1 MFLLL
6 YWFKVQ
12 VHRSQMSENAVMA
25 PLKVQSVLDLIGNTP
40 LVRIN
45 RMNPAAGVELLAKLE
60 MRNPGG
66 SVKDRIALRM
76 IEQAEAAGELTPG
89 KIVLE
94 ASSGNT
100 AIGLAMVCA
109 VKGYQLLVT
118 MSESA
123 SEERKRI
130 LRAYGAQ
137 ILLTP
142 GYRGTDGAIEEAYR
156 LAREE
161 PGKYTLV
168 DQFNNDANWQ
178 AHYEGT
184 GKEIWEATS
193 GKVNVVVL
201 TMGTTGTLMG
211 ITRILRQLN
220 PAVRVVGVEPFK
232 GHKIQGLKNMK
243 ESYTPGIFK
252 PDELS
257 AIVSVD
263 DDSAYEAAR
272 RLAREE
278 GIFVGM
284 SAGAAMK
291 VAIDEAR
298 VLGQGIVVALL
309 PDGGE
314 RYLSTSLFVSETV
327 PEPLRFYNTLQRRVD
342 QLEPASPDKVTVYS
356 CGPSL
361 DGPPDLGL
369 CRRMVFSDVLR
380 RYLEYRGYR
389 VEHAMNLGDIDD
401 RTVKEC
407 LKTGG
412 KLKEFTARW
421 EQVFFEALDTLRVR
435 RAHHY
440 PRASEHVA
448 DMVEETRGLLEKGLA
463 YEKLRSVYFR
473 IKNSPDYGKLCG
485 IDLKQM
491 RIDASTTYDYYEK
504 DHPGDFALFKR
515 PTLAELKAGIFWP
528 TPWGNARPGWH
539 IECACMAVRCL
550 GQPIDIHTAS
560 TDLAFP
566 HGDNEIAI
574 ACGLKDKPL
583 ARLWL
588 HSEVVM
594 SEGKKVSRAAG
605 NDLTLQHLQEQGIDG
620 AAVRYWLLATHYRTV
635 LHYLPGELRRAA
647 QSVARLNE
655 FVSRLEHFAP
665 GRPSPDIHEIL
676 HQARA
681 GWQEALDND
690 LNMPKALGR
699 LFVFIRQVNRLLNG
713 GELDGDQAGQIL
725 DFVHQVDAVLAVIDF
740 DRQESDERV
749 ARLIEE
755 RAQARRAND
764 FCKADALRDE
774 LLSMGVCLT
783 DTAAGTCWKKIP
795 VGRR

>member
-1 MFLLL
+1 MPS
-6 YWFKVQ
+6 KV
-12 VHRSQMSENAVMA
+12 H
-25 PLKVQSVLDLIGNTP
+25 SVLELIGDTP

-45 RMNPAAGVELLAKLE
+45 RMNPVPGVELLAKLE

-76 IEQAEAAGELTPG
+76 IEQAEANGELTPG

-161 PGKYTLV
+161 PGKYVLV

-184 GKEIWEATS
+184 GKEIWDATG

-201 TMGTTGTLMG
+201 AMGTTGTLMG
-211 ITRILRQLN
+211 ITRALRQLD

-243 ESYTPGIFK
+243 ESYPPGIFK
-252 PDELS
+252 PDELT
-257 AIVSVD
+257 AIVPVD
-263 DDSAYEAAR
+263 DDSAYEMAR

-291 VAIDEAR
+291 VAVDEAR
-298 VLGQGIVVALL
+298 ALGQGVVVALL

-327 PEPLRFYNTLQRRVD
+327 PEPLRFYNTLPRCLQ
-342 QLEPASPDKVTVYS
+342 QLEPVSPGKVTIYS

-369 CRRMVFSDVLR
+369 CRRMVFADVLR
-380 RYLEYRGYR
+380 RYLEYRGYQ
-389 VEHAMNLGDIDD
+389 VKHAVNLGDIDD

-412 KLKEFTARW
+412 KLKDFTARW
-421 EQVFFEALDTLRVR
+421 EQVFFEALDSLRVR

-440 PRASEHVA
+440 PKASEHVA

-473 IKNSPDYGKLCG
+473 INSSPGYGKLSG
-485 IDLKQM
+485 VELKQM
-491 RIDASTTYDYYEK
+491 RSDASITYDYYEK

-539 IECACMAVRCL
+539 VECACMAAQCL

-560 TDLAFP
+560 TDLIFP

-594 SEGKKVSRAAG
+594 AEGKKVSRAAG
-605 NDLTLQHLQEQGIDG
+605 NDLTLQSLREQGFSG
-620 AAVRYWLLATHYRTV
+620 AAIRYWLLAAHYRTV
-635 LHYLPGELRRAA
+635 LHYSPEELRRAA
-647 QSVARLNE
+647 QSVVRLNE

-665 GRPSPDIHEIL
+665 GRRNPDIHQIL

-690 LNMPKALGR
+690 LNFPKALGR
-699 LFVFIRQVNRLLNG
+699 LFVFSRQVNRLLNA
-713 GELDGDQAGQIL
+713 GELDGDQTKQIL
-725 DFVHQVDAVLAVIDF
+725 DFMRQVDAVLAVIDF
-740 DRQESDERV
+740 GRHETNEQV
-749 ARLIEE
+749 AGLIEE
-755 RAQARRAND
+755 RTRAREARE
-764 FCKADALRDE
+764 FHKADALRDE
-774 LLSMGVCLT
+774 LLSLGVCLT
-783 DTAAGTCWKKIP
+783 DTPTGTCWKRIAT
-795 VGRR
+795 

>member
-1 MFLLL
+1 M
-6 YWFKVQ
+6 Y
-12 VHRSQMSENAVMA
+12 ENVVMA
-25 PLKVQSVLDLIGNTP
+25 LPIVHSVLDLIGDTP

-45 RMNPAAGVELLAKLE
+45 RMNPAPGVELLAKLE

-76 IEQAEAAGELTPG
+76 IEQAEAAGDLILG

-100 AIGLAMVCA
+100 AIGLAVVCA

-161 PGKYTLV
+161 PGKYVLV

-184 GKEIWEATS
+184 GREIWEATG

-201 TMGTTGTLMG
+201 AMGTTGTLMG
-211 ITRILRQLN
+211 ITRILRQLG

-243 ESYTPGIFK
+243 ESYPPGIFK

-291 VAIDEAR
+291 VAMDEAR
-298 VLGQGIVVALL
+298 SLEQGVVVALL

-327 PEPLRFYNTLQRRVD
+327 PEPLRFYNTLPRRVE
-342 QLEPASPDKVTVYS
+342 QLEPASPGKVTIYS

-369 CRRMVFSDVLR
+369 CRRMVFSDVLG

-389 VEHAMNLGDIDD
+389 VVHAVNLGDIDD

-412 KLKEFTARW
+412 KLKEFTAAW
-421 EQVFFEALDTLRVR
+421 EQVFFEALEALRVR
-435 RAHHY
+435 RAQHY

-473 IKNSPDYGKLCG
+473 INRWADYGKLSG
-485 IDLKQM
+485 IELKQV
-491 RIDASTTYDYYEK
+491 RADASTTYDYYEK
-504 DHPGDFALFKR
+504 DDPGDFALFKR

-560 TDLAFP
+560 TDLTFP

-594 SEGKKVSRAAG
+594 SEGKKVSRGAG
-605 NDLTLQHLQEQGIDG
+605 NDLTLQDLQAQGFQG
-620 AAVRYWLLATHYRTV
+620 AAVRYWLLAAHYRTV
-635 LHYLPGELRRAA
+635 LHYLPGELRRAE

-655 FVSRLEHFAP
+655 FVSRLQHFPP
-665 GRPSPDIHEIL
+665 GRPHAGLPQIL
-676 HQARA
+676 HAARA

-699 LFVFIRQVNRLLNG
+699 LFVFIRQINRLLND
-713 GELDGDQAGQIL
+713 GELDGDQARLIL
-725 DFVHQVDAVLAVIDF
+725 DFMRQVDAVLAVIDF
-740 DRQESDERV
+740 DRRESDERV

-755 RAQARRAND
+755 RTRARQVND

-774 LLSMGVCLT
+774 LLAMGVSLT
-783 DTAAGTCWKKIP
+783 DTAAGTLWKSKP
-795 VGRR
+795 TVARP

>member
-1 MFLLL
+1 MVPR
-6 YWFKVQ
+6 KVD
-12 VHRSQMSENAVMA
+12 
-25 PLKVQSVLDLIGNTP
+25 SVLELVGNTP

-45 RMNPAAGVELLAKLE
+45 RMNPVPGVEVLVKLE
-60 MRNPGG
+60 GLNPGG

-76 IEQAEAAGELTPG
+76 IERVEATGELTAG

-109 VKGYQLLVT
+109 VKGYPLLVA

-130 LRAYGAQ
+130 LKAYGAQ

-161 PGKYTLV
+161 PEKYVLV

-184 GKEIWEATS
+184 GREIWAATG
-193 GKVNVVVL
+193 GKVNVVVVA
-201 TMGTTGTLMG
+201 MGTTGTLMG
-211 ITRILRQLN
+211 MTRALRELN
-220 PAVRVVGVEPFK
+220 PDVRVVGVEPYK

-243 ESYTPGIFK
+243 ESYAPGIFK
-252 PDELS
+252 PEELR
-257 AIVSVD
+257 AIVNVE

-291 VAIDEAR
+291 VALDEAR
-298 VLGQGIVVALL
+298 ALGQGTVVALL

-314 RYLSTSLFVSETV
+314 RYLSTSLFVSETT
-327 PEPLRFYNTLQRRVD
+327 PEPLRFYNTLLGKVA
-342 QLEPASPDKVTVYS
+342 QLEPVSPGKITIYS

-369 CRRMVFSDVLR
+369 CRRVVFADVLR
-380 RYLEYRGYR
+380 RYLECRGYQ

-407 LKTGG
+407 LKSGEN
-412 KLKEFTARW
+412 LRQFTARW
-421 EQVFFEALDTLRVR
+421 EEVFFEGLQTLRVK

-440 PRASEHVA
+440 PKASEHVA
-448 DMVEETRGLLEKGLA
+448 DMVEETRSLLEKGLA

-473 IKNSPDYGKLCG
+473 ISSFPGYGKLSG
-485 IDLKQM
+485 IEPEQM
-491 RIDASTTYDYYEK
+491 RPEASTTYDYYEK
-504 DHPGDFALFKR
+504 DNPGDFALFKR
-515 PTLAELKAGIFWP
+515 PTLAELKAGIFWQ

-539 IECACMAVRCL
+539 VECACMAVRCL

-560 TDLAFP
+560 TDLTFP

-583 ARLWL
+583 ARLWM

-594 SEGKKVSRAAG
+594 AEGKKVGRASG
-605 NDLTLQHLQEQGIDG
+605 NDLPLQCLLEQGFDG
-620 AAVRYWLLATHYRTV
+620 PTVRYWLLATHYRTV
-635 LHYLPGELRRAA
+635 LHYSQGELRRAS
-647 QSVARLNE
+647 QSISRLNRFVARLTS
-655 FVSRLEHFAP
+655 FQP
-665 GRPSPDIHEIL
+665 GRRSPNLDQAL
-676 HQARA
+676 HLAHA
-681 GWQEALDND
+681 GWRDAMDND
-690 LNMPKALGR
+690 LNFPKALGR
-699 LFVFIRQVNRLLNG
+699 LFAFLRHVNGLLNRR
-713 GELDGDQAGQIL
+713 ELDGEQVGQVL
-725 DFVHQVDAVLAVIDF
+725 DFMRQANAVLDVVDF
-740 DRQESDERV
+740 HREEPHAQA
-749 ARLIEE
+749 ARLLEARQKARE
-755 RAQARRAND
+755 AQD
-764 FCKADALRDE
+764 FQTADALRKE
-774 LLSMGVCLT
+774 LQSMGVCLADRPVADGPCPKT
-783 DTAAGTCWKKIP
+783 RPGEKKE
-795 VGRR
+795 GQHA